1 MALRGEEMEDSNRDR
16 SVLACLYHWE
26 KTRPDAVHFT
36 QPTPSGVVLEY
47 TWRRILDE
55 VRRMATHLV
64 ALDLPPRSNIALLGK
79 NSAHWI
85 MADWAIWMAGH
96 VSVPL
101 YPTSSAET
109 VRYVLEHS
117 ESRLLFVGRL
127 DDWETMRAGVPSA
140 LPVIRLPLAPL
151 TDGERWDAIIGRTRP
166 LEGEPDRALDELAT
180 IVYTSGSTGHPKG
193 VMQSFRAFNVIGA
206 RMPNTTGL
214 RPDDRMLSYLP
225 LAHVAERVAVQ
236 TQSTYYGFQVFF
248 ANSLDTFLD
257 DLRRARPTIFF
268 SVPRLWTKF
277 QLGVRT
283 KLSERKEAV
292 LFRVPFVGR
301 RIKKK
306 ILAQLGLAD
315 VRLALTGAAPLPP
328 EILTWYRELGLELLE
343 GYGMSENMAYSHLT
357 KLGEARAGYVGH
369 ANDGVECKIG
379 EGGEVLVKS
388 PAQMMG
394 YYKQPELTAGCYTH
408 DGFFKTGDMGE
419 IDAQGR
425 LRITG
430 RVKDLFKTSKG
441 KYVAPVP
448 IENRLGAHALVE
460 SALVAGANQTA
471 PFAVLVLSEET
482 RSALSSG
489 SSREAVTAEIEALL
503 ARVNEPA
510 DPHERLAFAVV
521 AAESWTVD
529 NGLLTPT
536 LKIRRTVLERHYE
549 PEVAG
554 WFAERRSVIFQAEA
568 SLKARGA
575 GAESPSEVSRR
586 VSNSDATPG

>member
-1 MALRGEEMEDSNRDR
+1 MEDANRDR

-47 TWRRILDE
+47 TWQRILDE
-55 VRRMATHLV
+55 VRRMAAHLE
-64 ALDLPPRSNIALLGK
+64 ALHLPPRSNIALLGK

-117 ESRLLFVGRL
+117 ESRLLFVGKL

-140 LPVIRLPLAPL
+140 LPVIRLPLAPT
-151 TDGERWDAIIGRTRP
+151 TDGERWDAIIGRTLP
-166 LEGEPDRALDELAT
+166 LQGEPDRALDELAT
-180 IVYTSGSTGHPKG
+180 IVYTSGSTGQPKG

-206 RMPNTTGL
+206 RMPNTMGL
-214 RPDDRMLSYLP
+214 SPDDRMLSYLP

-248 ANSLDTFLD
+248 ADSLDTFLD

-277 QLGVRT
+277 QLGVRA

-292 LFRVPFVGR
+292 LFRIPLVGR
-301 RIKKK
+301 LIKKK

-394 YYKQPELTAGCYTH
+394 YYKQPELTGGCYTE

-419 IDAQGR
+419 LDEQGR

-448 IENRLGAHALVE
+448 IENRLGAHPLVE

-471 PFAVLVLSEET
+471 PFAVLVLSDET
-482 RSALSSG
+482 RKALASG
-489 SSREAVTAEIEALL
+489 SSREAVTAELEALV

-510 DPHERLAFAVV
+510 DPHEHLAFAVV

-529 NGLLTPT
+529 SGLLTPT